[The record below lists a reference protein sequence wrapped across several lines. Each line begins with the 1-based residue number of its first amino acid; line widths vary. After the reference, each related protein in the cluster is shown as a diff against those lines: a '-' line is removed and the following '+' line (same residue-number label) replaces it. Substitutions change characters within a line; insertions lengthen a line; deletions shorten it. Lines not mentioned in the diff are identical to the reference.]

1 MKKKINILPLNL
13 NKSGC
18 DAMSSNCVVW
28 QGPDI
33 PCLNICKGASITEVM
48 YQIATSFCEMYAT
61 LDPDNYN
68 YECLNIDECDVKTFQ
83 HLFQAVLN
91 KVCLLEAGGC
101 NMIADVVKT
110 NQSNVFETVVSGG
123 FPPYTYDWSIQTTVG
138 APPITQELPDGKIEV
153 EFEDF
158 SKVTVLKVK
167 VEDSKGCFANAFI
180 VVII

>member
-83 HLFQAVLN
+83 HLFQAVLD

-101 NMIADVVKT
+101 NMIVDINLGEENFTYQAVV
-110 NQSNVFETVVSGG
+110 EGG
-123 FPPYTYDWSIQTTVG
+123 TAPFTYVWTPQLFYG
-138 APPITQELPDGKIEV
+138 EV
-153 EFEDF
+153 ELNPQPNGFLEINVTEEGTF
-158 SKVTVLKVK
+158 GFLRLKVTDKN
-167 VEDSKGCFANAFI
+167 GCIANTLTFI
-180 VVII
+180 